1 MKRLKSYKG
10 DTTFITVFENG
21 YYLINNGYYIVRAD
35 KGTTVET
42 DSSKNENVMI
52 NINSDYFLF
61 EMNDD
66 VKRDN
71 VFFHHLKKYN
81 QISLRNIPKEEY
93 DSLLS

>member
-42 DSSKNENVMI
+42 DSSKSENVLI

-61 EMNDD
+61 EMNND
-66 VKRDN
+66 VKNDN
-71 VFFHHLKKYN
+71 VFFDHLKKYN
-81 QISLRNIPKEEY
+81 QISLRNISKEEF
-93 DSLLS
+93 DSY

>member
-1 MKRLKSYKG
+1 MKKLKNYKG

-21 YYLINNGYYIVRAD
+21 YHLINNGYYIVRAD

-42 DSSKNENVMI
+42 DSSKNENVLI

-66 VKRDN
+66 VKTDN
-71 VFFHHLKKYN
+71 VFFDHLKKYN
-81 QISLRNIPKEEY
+81 QISLRNISKEEY
-93 DSLLS
+93 DSY